1 MRLKK
6 FKFKK
11 VNSTNNTAIRI
22 IKNSNLKFGM
32 VTADTQSSGKGQY
45 GKKWISNKGNLFVSF
60 FHEIKNINI
69 SLSTL
74 TKINCLLVKK
84 TIEKY
89 YKKKIVFKKPNDLL
103 INKKK
108 ISGILQEIISVSGN
122 KFLIVG
128 IGVNLIKSPKIKN
141 YPTTNLSELINKPI
155 NKINFENELKVIFE
169 KNLSRMYK
177 INNKVNKK

>member
-1 MRLKK
+1 MRFKK

-32 VTADTQSSGKGQY
+32 VTADTQLSGKGQY

-60 FHEIKNINI
+60 FHEIKDINI

-89 YKKKIVFKKPNDLL
+89 YKKKIIFKKPNDLL

-108 ISGILQEIISVSGN
+108 ISGILQEIISVSRS
-122 KFLIVG
+122 KSLIVG
-128 IGVNLIKSPKIKN
+128 IGVKLIKSRKIKN
-141 YPTTNLSELINKPI
+141 
-155 NKINFENELKVIFE
+155 
-169 KNLSRMYK
+169 
-177 INNKVNKK
+177 